1 MYRPK
6 YFVQIFKDPAPQCE
20 GDSAAEP
27 KVVHADAP
35 WNIDTCNK
43 SVFVET
49 QPLNETW
56 MFR

>member
-49 QPLNETW
+49 QPLNET
-56 MFR
+56 